1 LPERRDHV
9 HGIVRVQNFKQNSS
23 ETSTADIARVIF
35 RYSDGRTLTVV
46 PEAGREDYSE
56 DDMMELV
63 KVLERASSTAEWAE
77 AGSTAGAG
85 G

>member
-1 LPERRDHV
+1 M

-23 ETSTADIARVIF
+23 ETSKADIARVIF
-35 RYSDGRTLTVV
+35 RYSDGRILTFV

-56 DDMMELV
+56 DDMRELV
-63 KVLERASSTAEWAE
+63 KVLERVSSTAEWAE